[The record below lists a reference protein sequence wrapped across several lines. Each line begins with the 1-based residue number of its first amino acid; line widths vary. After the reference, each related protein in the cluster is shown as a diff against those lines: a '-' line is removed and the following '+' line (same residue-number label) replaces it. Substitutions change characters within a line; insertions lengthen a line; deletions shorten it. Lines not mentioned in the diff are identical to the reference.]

1 MPSNNYS
8 FNNTAASTQSS
19 NIKSSNTESIKNVK
33 EYLLT
38 TDEFKNPKVVNG
50 TTAIAILL
58 LRLLLAEPGHNPLH
72 PDMGVGLGPKYRF
85 ILESQMGE
93 LQDRITNQLHTYLP
107 SEFITVTDLEM
118 AINENKYLCIKITV
132 NDDQVYTYN
141 TEGSETPIQLSD
153 LINDGGYSSIYD
165 NNYSIYQNNDNTIYG
180 Y

>member
-8 FNNTAASTQSS
+8 YNNTAASTQTSS
-19 NIKSSNTESIKNVK
+19 IKSSTSESIKNIK

-50 TTAIAILL
+50 TVAIGILL
-58 LRLLLAEPGHNPLH
+58 LRLLLAEHGHNPLH

-85 ILESQMGE
+85 ILESQMGQ

-107 SEFITVTDLEM
+107 SEFMTVTDVEM
-118 AINENKYLCIKITV
+118 AINKDKYLCIRIIV
-132 NDDQVYTYN
+132 NDQTYVYDTQ
-141 TEGSETPIQLSD
+141 ESETPIQLSD

-165 NNYSIYQNNDNTIYG
+165 NNYSINYENDRSTMFT
-180 Y
+180 

>member
-8 FNNTAASTQSS
+8 YNNTTASTQSS
-19 NIKSSNTESIKNVK
+19 SIKSSNSDSIKNIK

-50 TTAIAILL
+50 TTAIGILL

-93 LQDRITNQLHTYLP
+93 LQDRITDQLHTYLP
-107 SEFITVTDLEM
+107 SEFLTVTDVEM
-118 AINENKYLCIKITV
+118 AINKDKYLCIRITV
-132 NDDQVYTYN
+132 NDQTYSYN
-141 TEGSETPIQLSD
+141 TQESDTPIQLSD

-165 NNYSIYQNNDNTIYG
+165 NNYSMNHQNDKNTMFS
-180 Y
+180 